1 MIKIGNTLCFA
12 TSYNRKFKH
21 DGDEFMREMVKF
33 SQWNPNPTKLVP
45 IFKPNKDYSLKAQFR
60 LSLKEPQDGFSTFV
74 FFMHGT
80 WRALLG
86 VDYNIWTTHL
96 MADCIS
102 KRCDLRPLVNI
113 VLYACSCGRGK
124 GVRNRIHEYDL
135 RSNWDMRGEFG
146 FAMRLAKDLTDIGI
160 HDYRI
165 YAHTGAGHTTRYPH
179 CVWIN
184 EENGIIKRRKIVPY
198 RSWASSDRKGRR
210 QWLRWVDFLQ
220 QTKTGRFR
228 APFLTEAE
236 LAEIKGD

>member
-1 MIKIGNTLCFA
+1 MKKIGNTVCFA
-12 TSYNRKFKH
+12 TSYNHRFRH
-21 DGDEFMREMVKF
+21 DGDEFMREMGKF
-33 SQWNPNPTKLVP
+33 NQWNPNPTKLVP
-45 IFKPNKDYSLKAQFR
+45 ILKPSKDYSLRAQFK
-60 LSLKEPQDGFSTFV
+60 LNLEEHQDGFSTFV

-86 VDYNIWTTHL
+86 VDYNIWTAHL
-96 MADCIS
+96 MADLIDKNCGIA
-102 KRCDLRPLVNI
+102 PLNI

-124 GVRNRIHEYDL
+124 GAWNRIHEYDL
-135 RSNWDMRGEFG
+135 RSNRGMRGEFG
-146 FAMRLAKDLTDIGI
+146 FAMRLAKSLSDISI

-184 EENGIIKRRKIVPY
+184 EDSGIIKRRKIVPY
-198 RSWASSDRKGRR
+198 RSWASPDRKGRR
-210 QWLRWVDFLQ
+210 QWLRWVNFLQ

-236 LAEIKGD
+236 LTEIKGD